1 MWKKL
6 RWSKSGRRGH
16 GQGHDDTFESC
27 SYQGIRFD
35 SDRPPPSTSDDLTV
49 QSLGGT
55 TAASNRS
62 PEVLQARKA
71 QTIMKRQ
78 MHDMTA
84 VQLKQ
89 EIERVVRENGALLSE
104 IDYLQRR
111 LAYLE
116 PLLPKIYFLGNML
129 RSVAGDAEQPGREM
143 SATTPQDTPGSPGP

>member
-6 RWSKSGRRGH
+6 RWSKSGRRGQF
-16 GQGHDDTFESC
+16 GPGNDDAFRSC
-27 SYQGIRFD
+27 SDPGIRFG
-35 SDRPPPSTSDDLTV
+35 SDRPPPSTSDDLTI

-71 QTIMKRQ
+71 HTPMKQQ
-78 MHDMTA
+78 MHHLTA
-84 VQLKQ
+84 VQLKE
-89 EIERVVRENGALLSE
+89 EIERVVRENGSLLSE

-111 LAYLE
+111 LAHLE

-129 RSVAGDAEQPGREM
+129 RSVAGDAERTGGDL
-143 SATTPQDTPGSPGP
+143 SAAPPRTMPRP